1 MSFFNELKRRN
12 VFKVGIAYII
22 IAWVLMQIGD
32 TLGPALLLPDW
43 INSALAFFL
52 LLGFPLALFF
62 AWAFEM
68 TPEGVKKQ
76 KDIDRSESIT
86 SQTGRKLDYT
96 IIGLLAVALIYFV
109 WESRFENEPPSEAVA
124 QTKSVTEAETV
135 VAAITNEPEQ
145 AATKQSI
152 AVLPFDNRSALEEDE
167 FFVDGLNQTSMLL
180 NGDGYGRRDYHF
192 AYAGP
197 HLQATIKEQF
207 KAHWPPPGSPG
218 FALPVF
224 DLYRDLK
231 ETKPMLAKGMWSVQY
246 FADMRARHMALKKK
260 FPDRAET
267 HGKPYGGI
275 ANLRPE
281 TEALLE
287 YYYAAQRASE

>member
-1 MSFFNELKRRN
+1 MSFFKELKRRN

-32 TLGPALLLPDW
+32 TLGPALLLPYW

-76 KDIDRSESIT
+76 KDVDRSESIT

-109 WESRFENEPPSEAVA
+109 WEARFEKENNPSPEAVA
-124 QTKSVTEAETV
+124 QTKQVTEAEV
-135 VAAITNEPEQ
+135 EVAPVMKEPEQ
-145 AATKQSI
+145 TVTKQSI

-167 FFVDGLNQTSMLL
+167 FFVDGIHDDLL
-180 NGDGYGRRDYHF
+180 S
-192 AYAGP
+192 
-197 HLQATIKEQF
+197 TIAKIGSL
-207 KAHWPPPGSPG
+207 KVIHAH
-218 FALPVF
+218 
-224 DLYRDLK
+224 R
-231 ETKPMLAKGMWSVQY
+231 
-246 FADMRARHMALKKK
+246 
-260 FPDRAET
+260 
-267 HGKPYGGI
+267 
-275 ANLRPE
+275 
-281 TEALLE
+281 
-287 YYYAAQRASE
+287 